1 MNYAARMMWPE
12 KSATWDYLGAAESL
26 DDFAM
31 MYATDKALAVGTE
44 FVIIEK
50 GGADSEIQFFKVSRA
65 DPYGLIPADPRV
77 EGGGSA
83 GATTATAAA
92 PQEFMQ
98 EQSIAA
104 VWRAMYSNIFFF
116 GRVTGTAFLTFLAL
130 IFLAKWG
137 FGAW

>member
-1 MNYAARMMWPE
+1 MNYAARKMWPE

-31 MYATDKALAVGTE
+31 MYAADKALAVGTE
-44 FVIIEK
+44 FVVIEK

-65 DPYGLIPADPRV
+65 DPYALIPADPRV
-77 EGGGSA
+77 ENGGGSVS
-83 GATTATAAA
+83 TAAQ

-98 EQSIAA
+98 EQSIGE
-104 VWRAMYSNIFFF
+104 VWKAMYGNIFFF
-116 GRVTGTAFLTFLAL
+116 GRVTGTAFLVFLAL
-130 IFLAKWG
+130 IFLAKYG

>member
-31 MYATDKALAVGTE
+31 MYATDKALAVGAE
-44 FVIIEK
+44 FVVIEK
-50 GGADSEIQFFKVSRA
+50 GGADSDIQFFKVSRA

-77 EGGGSA
+77 ESGGSSVS
-83 GATTATAAA
+83 ATTATAA

-98 EQSIAA
+98 EQSIGE
-104 VWRAMYSNIFFF
+104 VWKAMYSNIFFF
-116 GRVTGTAFLTFLAL
+116 GRVSGTAFLVFLAF
-130 IFLAKWG
+130 IGIAKW
-137 FGAW
+137 FDLW

>member
-50 GGADSEIQFFKVSRA
+50 GGADSDIQFFKVSRA
-65 DPYGLIPADPRV
+65 NPYGLIPADPRV
-77 EGGGSA
+77 ENSGSTSTSA
-83 GATTATAAA
+83 AAA

-116 GRVTGTAFLTFLAL
+116 GRVTGTAFLVFLAF
-130 IFLAKWG
+130 IGIAKW
-137 FGAW
+137 FGLW